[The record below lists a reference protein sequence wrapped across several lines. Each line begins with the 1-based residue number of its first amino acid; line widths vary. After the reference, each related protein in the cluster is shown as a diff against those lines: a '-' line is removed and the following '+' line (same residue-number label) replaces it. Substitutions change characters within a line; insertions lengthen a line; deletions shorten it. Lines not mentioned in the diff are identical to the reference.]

1 MATAAIY
8 ARYSTDDQRET
19 SLEDQIRRCGE
30 TAQRAG
36 FDVDQ
41 ELIFSD
47 AALSGSAKALDK
59 RKGYAALHVA
69 WTAGRFDALVVDELS
84 RIARDALE
92 LAQVQRFIETTGVR
106 LITAD
111 GIDSSNATWGLHY
124 GVISAMS
131 AHALREG
138 KHRVRRGMQG
148 QLERGYMI
156 AAAPFGYRMHRV
168 TGDSGEP
175 VGTEW
180 VIQASEAAVI
190 KEAYEARKN
199 GESFYAIATRLNAS
213 GLAPP
218 RRGKNGKRGF
228 WRPATLRRI
237 LSNTIYRG
245 VFVWNGSK
253 KYLSNRKGEAMVE
266 TKDYPRPHLRIIDD
280 ETWHLCAAG
289 SSCIPRGGVHHMLAG
304 LITCGVCHTKI
315 TISKCSGSGTLH
327 CVTCEIARRVGGA
340 DQFMGYAGA
349 AGVKAALGFMIDQIF
364 NKEVRS
370 EYRSRLR
377 KRLKEGDAS
386 ILERAKAEHARADR
400 VCKHLARMLRDSDGR
415 TDEHIES
422 EYAAARA
429 EFLKHEE
436 RLRGIKDG
444 LVRINQD
451 TIEKQVKVNPTKM
464 VRRLLEGNPVDPG
477 FRASL
482 ARIFP
487 KIRFVARPVR
497 FVAEYEI
504 ELAAGEAFA
513 VAAGTE
519 VLDEASV
526 TVRLRVTRTRS
537 QPARYEVE
545 RIG

>member
-30 TAQRAG
+30 TARRAG
-36 FDVDQ
+36 FDVDE

-47 AALSGSAKALDK
+47 AAISGSAKALDK
-59 RKGYAALHVA
+59 RKGYAALHAA
-69 WTAGRFDALVVDELS
+69 WDKGQFSALVVDELS

-92 LAQVQRFIETTGVR
+92 LAQVQRLIEDSGVR

-180 VIQASEAAVI
+180 IIEPSEAAVI
-190 KEAYEARKN
+190 KDAYEARKN
-199 GESFYAIATRLNAS
+199 GESFYAIANRLNAG

-237 LSNTIYRG
+237 LSNPIYRG
-245 VFVWNGSK
+245 VFIWNGSK
-253 KYLSNRKGEAMVE
+253 KYPSNRNGEAVVE

-280 ETWHLCAAG
+280 ETWHLCAAN
-289 SSCIPRGGVHHMLAG
+289 SSWIPRGGVQHLLAG
-304 LITCGVCHTKI
+304 LITCGVCHTKV

-349 AGVKAALGFMIDQIF
+349 AGVKAALGFMIDEIF
-364 NKEVRS
+364 SKEVRR

-377 KRLKEGDAS
+377 ARLEEGDAS
-386 ILERAKAEHARADR
+386 ILERAKAERAHADR
-400 VCKHLARMLRDSDGR
+400 VCKRLARMLRDGDGR
-415 TDEHIES
+415 SDEHIES

-429 EFLKHEE
+429 EFLRTDE
-436 RLRGIKDG
+436 RLRGIRDG
-444 LVRINQD
+444 LARIDQD
-451 TIEKQVKVNPTKM
+451 TIKKHLAVDPTRM
-464 VRRLLEGNPVDPG
+464 VRRLLAGNPVDPG

-504 ELAAGEAFA
+504 ELAAGVAFA
-513 VAAGTE
+513 LATE
-519 VLDEASV
+519 TGVLDEASV